1 MKILVTGA
9 DGFVGALLSRRL
21 VEQGHDVTG
30 ALRPD
35 SVSDAE
41 RARRE
46 TLGGLRTEPLELR
59 DPASVRAVVS
69 EGWDTVIHLAA
80 VSSVSDAECD
90 PEMAWEVN
98 ALGTVRLA
106 YELGEAKLGGADPL
120 LLLVST
126 AEVYGAGASVPRL
139 ESDAVNPVSPYAASK
154 LAAEVAA
161 LEVHRR
167 TRVRVIVARTFPHT
181 GPGQDTR
188 FVLPAF
194 LERIR
199 FARRIGAPV
208 VKVGRIDP
216 VREFMNVTD
225 VARAYEV
232 MIEQGRSGEIYNVAC
247 GQAVSIRELFFMVSD
262 ALEHRVIPE
271 SDHDLIRPVDIPHLV
286 GDSSKLRRETG
297 WEPRMTL
304 QQTIR
309 EMVDA
314 ETN

>member
-30 ALRPD
+30 AVRPD
-35 SVSDAE
+35 GVSDAE

-46 TLGGLRTEPLELR
+46 TLGVLRTELLELR

-69 EGWDTVIHLAA
+69 EGWDTVVHLAA
-80 VSSVSDAECD
+80 VSSVSDAERD

-167 TRVRVIVARTFPHT
+167 TGLRVIVARTFPHT

-194 LERIR
+194 MERIR
-199 FARRIGAPV
+199 FARKIGAPV

-216 VREFMNVTD
+216 VREFMNVAD

-286 GDSSKLRRETG
+286 GDSSKLRHETG

-314 ETN
+314 ETD